1 MQVYEVVKFSFQ
13 SKSSWTA
20 PGHKQVFKQIF
31 KIANLS
37 VDFNGSK
44 LLLVVYSSNLSSV
57 NWLCFRFFS
66 SLSNFAGHLT
76 LKEDVLL
83 FEVCAIFTVQSKNI
97 VVHVS
102 KGINFI

>member
-20 PGHKQVFKQIF
+20 PGHNQVFEQIY

-44 LLLVVYSSNLSSV
+44 LLLVVCLSLHLSSFNLV
-57 NWLCFRFFS
+57 VLQVFF
-66 SLSNFAGHLT
+66 NF
-76 LKEDVLL
+76 V
-83 FEVCAIFTVQSKNI
+83 
-97 VVHVS
+97 
-102 KGINFI
+102 